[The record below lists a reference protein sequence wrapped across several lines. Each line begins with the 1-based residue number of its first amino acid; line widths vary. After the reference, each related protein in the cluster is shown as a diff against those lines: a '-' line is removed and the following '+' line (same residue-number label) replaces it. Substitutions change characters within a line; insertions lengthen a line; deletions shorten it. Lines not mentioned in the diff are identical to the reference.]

1 MFANKIT
8 QITFQESDFFFF
20 LQIAGNALFGDSH
33 VECQSPKR
41 KVKTVNEEWAKNFNL
56 DKQGGRSCAKGLL
69 RKVWTQKK
77 IFNPNIRYF
86 VAILRFV
93 AISEVRF
100 VTAGSSVKFLPV
112 V

>member
-56 DKQGGRSCAKGLL
+56 DNFTSRVAEVARRAFSEKLGL
-69 RKVWTQKK
+69 R
-77 IFNPNIRYF
+77 R
-86 VAILRFV
+86 
-93 AISEVRF
+93 
-100 VTAGSSVKFLPV
+100 KFLTLAYDILSRY
-112 V
+112 